1 MPKRVFSAD
10 QPWPL
15 HDGAHTRAIEA
26 RALAAAPAHALM
38 DRAGLAVARLALAVA
53 PHARRVVVLA
63 GPGNNGG
70 DGLIA
75 ALHLHRVGKA
85 VQVLHLAD
93 AGRLPADAAH
103 ALQRA
108 KAAGVPVTG
117 GGGIDAEADL
127 LIDGLLGLGASRPP
141 DQRLAAAIRAAHAT
155 GRPVLAIDLPTGL
168 QADTGCRLG
177 DDAIRATWT
186 LSLLTLKP
194 GLFTAM
200 GRDHAGDVWFDDL
213 GVTADAPAQ
222 AWLSAACSAP
232 YPGFAA
238 RQHAQHKGSFGDLTV
253 VGGAA
258 GMQGAAVLAANAAL
272 TAGAGRVY
280 VRLLGEAPAGLL
292 PPELMLSAAGW
303 LDDAAAL
310 GRSTVV
316 CGCGGG
322 QPVADALPRLLD
334 HAGRLVLD
342 ADALNAIAASP
353 ALQAQLQGRAQRGA
367 ATVLTPHPLEAARL
381 LACDTAAVQ
390 GDRLS
395 AATRLADRFAA
406 TVVLKGSGTVM
417 AAPGRSPWINASGN
431 AALAAPGTG
440 DVLAGW
446 IGGLWAQQPDRSAE
460 GAWFAARA
468 SAWLHGYAADR
479 LWATHPGQASLPLRA
494 GQLPG
499 LMAAA
504 LG

>member
-10 QPWPL
+10 EPWPL
-15 HDGAHTRAIEA
+15 HNSAHTRAIEA
-26 RALAAAPAHALM
+26 GALAAAPPYALM

-53 PHARRVVVLA
+53 PHAHRFAVLA

-75 ALHLHRVGKA
+75 AWHLHRLGKA

-93 AGRLPADAAH
+93 AGRLPADAAQ
-103 ALQRA
+103 ALQKA
-108 KAAGVPVTG
+108 KAAGVRVTG
-117 GGGIDAEADL
+117 GGEIAADTDL

-141 DQRLAAAIRAAHAT
+141 DQHLAAVIHAANAT
-155 GRPVLAIDLPTGL
+155 GRPMLAIDLPSGL
-168 QADTGCRLG
+168 QADTGCSLG
-177 DDAIRATWT
+177 GEAIRATWT

-194 GLFTAM
+194 GLFTAQ
-200 GRDHAGDVWFDDL
+200 GRDHAGEVWFDNL

-222 AWLSAACSAP
+222 AWLSSARNPP

-238 RQHAQHKGSFGDLTV
+238 RLHAQHKGSFGDLTV

-258 GMQGAAVLAANAAL
+258 GMQGAALLAANAAL

-280 VRLLGEAPAGLL
+280 VRLLGGSPAGLL

-310 GRSTVV
+310 GRNTVV

-322 QPVADALPRLLD
+322 QPVADALPRLLA

-353 ALQAQLQGRAQRGA
+353 ALQVQLQGRAQQGA

-395 AATRLADRFAA
+395 AVMRLADRFAA
-406 TVVLKGSGTVM
+406 TVVLKGSGSVI
-417 AAPGRSPWINASGN
+417 AAPSRSPWINSSGN

-446 IGGLWAQQPDRSAE
+446 IGGLWARQPDGSAD

-468 SAWLHGYAADR
+468 SAWLHGFAADR
-479 LWATHPGQASLPLRA
+479 LWATRPGQASLPLRA